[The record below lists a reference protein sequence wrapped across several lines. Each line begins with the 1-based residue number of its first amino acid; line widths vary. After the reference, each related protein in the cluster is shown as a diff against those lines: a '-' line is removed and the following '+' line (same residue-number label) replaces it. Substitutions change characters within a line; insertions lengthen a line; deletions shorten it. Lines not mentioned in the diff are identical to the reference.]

1 MYTVEGCPTCEK
13 AKHNF
18 DRQGVLFEE
27 RDVYL
32 NEEWLAE
39 AEKLSPNRTVPI
51 IISDGTVEVGFRGK
65 EG

>member
-13 AKHNF
+13 AKHDLN
-18 DRQGVLFEE
+18 RQGIIFEE

-39 AEKLSPNRTVPI
+39 AEKLSPNRTVPVI
-51 IISDGTVEVGFRGK
+51 ITDGKVAVGFRGK